1 MITNVLSVDVEE
13 YYHAAIF
20 REGTRALATG
30 PLQSRVAANVDRL
43 LALLRDHYARATFF
57 VLGEVAAEHP
67 SVVRKIAADGHEVAS
82 HGDCHEDVYRQS
94 PDEFRA
100 DIRQAKARIEDV
112 IGEEVIGYRA
122 PNFSI
127 GRAQAWAFDILLE
140 EGFRYDSSTYP
151 ILHDR
156 YGQVTAPRFPYEIW
170 ANAPAPLIE
179 FPIGTAQVLGMNVP
193 IGGGGYFRLAPLTLV
208 RLGIERVNAREQQPV
223 MFYLHPWEMDS
234 GQPRLP
240 MAWRHQFRLYVGING
255 YEAKFDRLL
264 AEFRFGTAREVLEHC
279 APWSTALHPQPV
291 PATAG
296 HSGVLA

>member
-1 MITNVLSVDVEE
+1 
-13 YYHAAIF
+13 
-20 REGTRALATG
+20 
-30 PLQSRVAANVDRL
+30 
-43 LALLRDHYARATFF
+43 
-57 VLGEVAAEHP
+57 
-67 SVVRKIAADGHEVAS
+67 
-82 HGDCHEDVYRQS
+82 
-94 PDEFRA
+94 
-100 DIRQAKARIEDV
+100 
-112 IGEEVIGYRA
+112 VIGYRA

-156 YGQVTAPRFPYEIW
+156 YGQVSAPRFPYEIW
-170 ANAPAPLIE
+170 TNRSASLIE
-179 FPIGTAQVLGMNVP
+179 FPIGTAHVLGMNMP
-193 IGGGGYFRLAPLTLV
+193 IGGGGYFRLAPLTFF

-264 AEFRFGTAREVLEHC
+264 TEFRFGTAREVLEHVS
-279 APWSTALHPQPV
+279 PWSSALHPLPV
-291 PATAG
+291 PATVD
-296 HSGVLA
+296 HSGALA